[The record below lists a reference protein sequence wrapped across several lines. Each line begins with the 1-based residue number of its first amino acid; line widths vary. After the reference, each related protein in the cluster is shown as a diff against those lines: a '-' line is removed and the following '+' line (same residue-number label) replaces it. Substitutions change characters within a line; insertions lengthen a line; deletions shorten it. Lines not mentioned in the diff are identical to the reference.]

1 MKKLLMGALLGA
13 SLSAS
18 AVTVT
23 ITQTSCS
30 LPGGSGGAACNAA
43 DQAMQDFVDADLPE
57 VSLGDYGGGI
67 ANSTNF
73 AYKGLNSDYSDIF
86 DFFMLRAGGGIAV
99 QGDMSEPE
107 KAEGIG
113 LGASV
118 TVGVNLD
125 LLPVSKI
132 GPIDLSK
139 MDLFVSFA
147 SLDQEQD
154 LEETNTDVELSHF
167 AVSARYQIVDEKD
180 IIPGTLLQWG
190 GVHLHTGFQ
199 KSSIKGTITQ
209 KFDDQV
215 VDLGSGQTA
224 TFGNSSAK
232 FQLESSTF
240 SIPIEVSTFL
250 RAGYV
255 FTFFGGAG
263 LDIVSGSTDVSI
275 GANGTATGTGY
286 TANISADESDSGEAE
301 ATNMR
306 AFGGL
311 QFNIPFVRLS
321 LQMNKGLGNDL
332 LGVNFGAKILW

>member
-57 VSLGDYGGGI
+57 VSLGDYGSGI

-311 QFNIPFVRLS
+311 QFNIR
-321 LQMNKGLGNDL
+321 
-332 LGVNFGAKILW
+332 

>member
-23 ITQTSCS
+23 ITQTSCT
-30 LPGGSGGAACNAA
+30 LGSTQACNAA
-43 DQAMQDFVDADLPE
+43 DQAMQDFVDEDLPD

-86 DFFMLRAGGGIAV
+86 DYFMFRVGGGIAV
-99 QGDMSEPE
+99 QGQIDEPE

-154 LEETNTDVELSHF
+154 LEDTNTDVELSHF
-167 AVSARYQIVDEKD
+167 AVSARYQIIDEKD

-232 FQLESSTF
+232 FELESSTF

-311 QFNIPFVRLS
+311 QFNIPFVRMAI
-321 LQMNKGLGNDL
+321 QMNKGLGNDL